1 MKWLNGITNSMDVNP
16 SKLQVI
22 VKDREAWR
30 ATVHG
35 DHKELNTTQEL
46 NNKCLLIFYLMEG
59 TTVRILFLLTHV
71 ILTVKCDYMHIL

>member
-1 MKWLNGITNSMDVNP
+1 MRWLDGITNFMNVNL

-22 VKDREAWR
+22 VKDRGAWR

-35 DHKELNTTQEL
+35 GHKESNTTQEL
-46 NNKCLLIFYLMEG
+46 NNKCLLTFYLMED
-59 TTVRILFLLTHV
+59 TTIRILFLLTHV